1 MSGDG
6 DSELQVRP
14 GPDDP
19 GDELGLQRR
28 PVNLNRPLL
37 WFMRLGIVAM
47 LATSGV
53 YLYQRYHR
61 SDEQTELMRYV
72 EVDVPALDQVQA
84 PIVRRIES
92 LLAARSLTAAEARR
106 MLVDELT
113 PDLVKLRRLAEAPL
127 RASRTSE
134 VTVLATEYRTI
145 IEDLIDA
152 CRTAVRVIDDP
163 KLGGAEGL
171 AQVRTALRKAAER
184 DHTWRE
190 HVAETTSRLRLLKR
204 RP

>member
-1 MSGDG
+1 MSGG
-6 DSELQVRP
+6 EPQAP
-14 GPDDP
+14 EPPAPD
-19 GDELGLQRR
+19 DELGLGRR
-28 PVNLNRPLL
+28 PVNLNKPLL

-47 LATSGV
+47 LSTSGV

-84 PIVRRIES
+84 PIVRRIEG
-92 LLAARSLTAAEARR
+92 LLAARGLTAAEARR

-134 VTVLATEYRTI
+134 VTTLATEYRTI

-171 AQVRTALRKAAER
+171 TQVRTALRKAAER
-184 DHTWRE
+184 DRAWRE
-190 HVAETTSRLRLLKR
+190 HVAETTARLRLLKR